1 MKFKNM
7 KIGMKLGLGFGVLI
21 LLLVVLGSS
30 GYFSIRGIMS
40 DAENM
45 IDGAKLQEFAKEK
58 EIDHLN
64 WAASLSAF
72 MQNKRIKKLGIETDP
87 AKCGLG
93 KFLYGEERK
102 HAENLVPSLVPVFK
116 EMEEPHRRLHESAI
130 EIERLMKRM
139 DVPSFLTSVY
149 RAEIAHLDWAAKVRE
164 DIEAKKRAI
173 SVTTDPAK
181 CAFGKWISSN
191 EFMELS
197 KENHEVGALANQII
211 EPHRLFHESG
221 IKINKKLEEG
231 DYEGAL
237 KIVGTETEK
246 HMTEIR
252 KILRK
257 MRSYARKIQG
267 DQAKAVN
274 VFTEVTKPGMEKVQH
289 QLHLLTGD
297 IDKHMT
303 SQEELRSN
311 AQRSNMIIAII
322 SIVAILLGI
331 GFAFVIAKGITGPV
345 NKGVDF
351 AKKMSEGDL
360 TKTIDIDQQDEIGIL
375 ARALN
380 EMGVNLRKIFVDISA
395 GVETLS
401 ASSTELSTISQ
412 QMTAGSEQT
421 ATKSNNVA
429 TAAEEMNANM
439 SSVAAATEQAS
450 TNVSTVA
457 SGAEEMSATIGEIA
471 KNAETAREITGQAVA
486 QGKSA
491 SERID
496 DLGKA
501 AQEVGKVTDTINAI
515 SSQTNLLA
523 LNATIEAARAGDAGK
538 GFAVVANEIKAL
550 AQQTAAATGE
560 IAAKINGIQDSTGAT
575 VTEINEISR
584 INNEV
589 DEIVSTIATA
599 VEQQSSTTAEIA
611 ENIAQAASGITE
623 VNENV
628 AQTAEV
634 SGTVAKDIASVNE
647 SSSEMSNS
655 SAQVQQSAEELSQV
669 AEKLNELMGQFKV

>member
-1 MKFKNM
+1 MNLLKNM
-7 KIGMKLGLGFGVLI
+7 TLRTKLIGGFTAILLLLVIISLTAYMALNKASTGFGQYREMARDSNLVGDLQANMLMVRMNVKDFIITGSKKDHRQYEDYRAKMTALLKTAEKEIQNPERAKKVKFINEAVGRYDKGFNVVIKMKEKRNHIVNDILGKDGKLMEQKLTEIMSSANRDDDIIAAFKTGLALRNFLLARLYATKFLDSNSQADADRVKAEFAEMDKHLKELKDKLQNPERVKLLNEVDEENHKYHEDFKGLVKLIYDRNKIISGTLDKIGPEIAGAAEEVTESIEKVQDEIGPRLQASNTQAVVLI
-21 LLLVVLGSS
+21 LILSVVALVMGIVIVLFITINVLKQLGS
-30 GYFSIRGIMS
+30 
-40 DAENM
+40 D
-45 IDGAKLQEFAKEK
+45 
-58 EIDHLN
+58 
-64 WAASLSAF
+64 
-72 MQNKRIKKLGIETDP
+72 
-87 AKCGLG
+87 
-93 KFLYGEERK
+93 
-102 HAENLVPSLVPVFK
+102 PSL
-116 EMEEPHRRLHESAI
+116 
-130 EIERLMKRM
+130 
-139 DVPSFLTSVY
+139 
-149 RAEIAHLDWAAKVRE
+149 IAD
-164 DIEAKKRAI
+164 
-173 SVTTDPAK
+173 
-181 CAFGKWISSN
+181 
-191 EFMELS
+191 
-197 KENHEVGALANQII
+197 
-211 EPHRLFHESG
+211 
-221 IKINKKLEEG
+221 
-231 DYEGAL
+231 
-237 KIVGTETEK
+237 
-246 HMTEIR
+246 
-252 KILRK
+252 
-257 MRSYARKIQG
+257 
-267 DQAKAVN
+267 
-274 VFTEVTKPGMEKVQH
+274 
-289 QLHLLTGD
+289 
-297 IDKHMT
+297 
-303 SQEELRSN
+303 
-311 AQRSNMIIAII
+311 
-322 SIVAILLGI
+322 
-331 GFAFVIAKGITGPV
+331 IAKSI
-345 NKGVDF
+345 
-351 AKKMSEGDL
+351 AEGDL
-360 TKTIDIDQQDEIGIL
+360 TTEFKAQGKKQIEGVYKDMEIMSG
-375 ARALN
+375 
-380 EMGVNLRKIFVDISA
+380 NLRKMFADISA

-401 ASSTELSTISQ
+401 SSSTELSAISQ

-471 KNAETAREITGQAVA
+471 KNAETAKEITGQAVA

-523 LNATIEAARAGDAGK
+523 LNATIEAARAGEAGK

-628 AQTAEV
+628 AQTTEV
-634 SGTVAKDIASVNE
+634 SGTIAKDIADVNE
-647 SSSEMSNS
+647 SASEMSNS
-655 SAQVQQSAEELSQV
+655 SAQVQQSAEELSQL
-669 AEKLNELMGQFKV
+669 AEKLKEMVSQFKV

>member
-1 MKFKNM
+1 MNLLKNM
-7 KIGMKLGLGFGVLI
+7 TLRTKLIGGFTAILLLLVIISLTAYMALNKASTGFGQYREMARDSNLVGDLQANMLMVRMNVKDFIITGSKKDHRQYEDYRAKMTALLKTAEKEIQNPERAKKVKFINEAVGRYDKGFNVVIKMKEKRNHIVNDILGKDGKLMEQKLTEIMSSANRDDDIIAAFKTGLALRNFLLARLYATKFLDSNSQADADRVKAEFAEMDKHLKELKDKLQNPERVKLLNEVDEENHKYHEDFKGLVKLIYDRNKIISGTLDKIGPEIAGAAEEVTESIEKVQDEIGPRLQASNTQAVVLI
-21 LLLVVLGSS
+21 LILSVVALVMGIVIVLFITINVLKQLGS
-30 GYFSIRGIMS
+30 
-40 DAENM
+40 D
-45 IDGAKLQEFAKEK
+45 
-58 EIDHLN
+58 
-64 WAASLSAF
+64 
-72 MQNKRIKKLGIETDP
+72 
-87 AKCGLG
+87 
-93 KFLYGEERK
+93 
-102 HAENLVPSLVPVFK
+102 PSL
-116 EMEEPHRRLHESAI
+116 
-130 EIERLMKRM
+130 
-139 DVPSFLTSVY
+139 
-149 RAEIAHLDWAAKVRE
+149 IAD
-164 DIEAKKRAI
+164 
-173 SVTTDPAK
+173 
-181 CAFGKWISSN
+181 
-191 EFMELS
+191 
-197 KENHEVGALANQII
+197 
-211 EPHRLFHESG
+211 
-221 IKINKKLEEG
+221 
-231 DYEGAL
+231 
-237 KIVGTETEK
+237 
-246 HMTEIR
+246 
-252 KILRK
+252 
-257 MRSYARKIQG
+257 
-267 DQAKAVN
+267 
-274 VFTEVTKPGMEKVQH
+274 
-289 QLHLLTGD
+289 
-297 IDKHMT
+297 
-303 SQEELRSN
+303 
-311 AQRSNMIIAII
+311 
-322 SIVAILLGI
+322 
-331 GFAFVIAKGITGPV
+331 IAKSI
-345 NKGVDF
+345 
-351 AKKMSEGDL
+351 AEGDL
-360 TKTIDIDQQDEIGIL
+360 TTEFKAQGKKQIEGVYKDMEIMSG
-375 ARALN
+375 
-380 EMGVNLRKIFVDISA
+380 NLRKMFADISA

-401 ASSTELSTISQ
+401 SSSTELSAISQ

-471 KNAETAREITGQAVA
+471 KNAETAKEITGQAVA

-628 AQTAEV
+628 AQTTEV
-634 SGTVAKDIASVNE
+634 SGTIAKDIADVNE
-647 SSSEMSNS
+647 SASEMSNS
-655 SAQVQQSAEELSQV
+655 SAQVQQSAEELSQL
-669 AEKLNELMGQFKV
+669 AEKLKEMVSQFKV